1 MATKKTV
8 RALILDIKKN
18 EVRDEVIEKDFD
30 NYYKI
35 IGTDMVELPKY
46 RVGGKVFEFVCDEEG
61 LMKDNPIVSGF
72 DEHGKALLVGTLIIT
87 GPNSRNLTDEL
98 VQHLRKFIVNTTAG
112 WRLTGIEYC

>member
-8 RALILDIKKN
+8 RALILDVKKN

-46 RVGGKVFEFVCDEEG
+46 RVGGRVFEFVCDEEG
-61 LMKDNPIVSGF
+61 LLKADPITSGF
-72 DEHGKALLVGTLIIT
+72 GKNGNGMLVGNLIIT
-87 GPNSRNLTDEL
+87 GPNSRNLTDETIA
-98 VQHLRKFIVNTTAG
+98 HLRKYVVNTTAG